1 MNSWE
6 TMENN
11 CISGH
16 SCKRKCM
23 DCLEGFA
30 LMAYCDF
37 CCKINYRSGIG
48 KEKWVEN
55 PKCQSEG
62 LGAA

>member
-1 MNSWE
+1 
-6 TMENN
+6 
-11 CISGH
+11 
-16 SCKRKCM
+16 M